1 MSFAESMDQ
10 CLRTSLPVLFLAL
23 TFLAISLSKSSQLA
37 SSGGLLSW
45 KHVIAETPIDFT
57 KNDLLLGSED
67 PFFWFLVPF
76 FGLITVGVCI
86 ALNYAAF
93 AIIHVSTFFY
103 NHIRSFTSTNDDGR

>member
-23 TFLAISLSKSSQLA
+23 TFLAISLSKSSQL
-37 SSGGLLSW
+37 SSRSGLLNW
-45 KHVIAETPIDFT
+45 NNAATETPIDFT

-86 ALNYAAF
+86 ALNYAAL
-93 AIIHVSTFFY
+93 AIIHVLTFFY
-103 NHIRSFTSTNDDGR
+103 THIRSITSKNDDGR